1 MCILHIYIRLSR
13 LRRATHSENTFHHRE
28 RRPDVGP
35 LLKGSW
41 WCSANSCMSNISTQ
55 YILAQIGSSF
65 GTVVSDWSWRWGS
78 SRRFSWTGLPVGS
91 CVALGRESTRAPIL
105 SLPASSS
112 SYGHQALFGT
122 ALGTSGRCVP
132 SW

>member
-1 MCILHIYIRLSR
+1 MCILHISIGLSR
-13 LRRATHSENTFHHRE
+13 FGWVSYSDFPFHHRE

-35 LLKGSW
+35 LLNRSW
-41 WCSANSCMSNISTQ
+41 WCSANSCVSNISTQ

-65 GTVVSDWSWRWGS
+65 GTVVSDWSGTWGA